1 MRFTERREILKF
13 QSFEVDTL
21 IMASPIHSCNQRGAS
36 LVETALSVVLVA
48 LLTITA
54 IRGYGAKISALVGRD
69 LVGTLGG
76 KVNSATAGVST
87 GDPPSLNNPPVVGGA
102 PLPLTGGS
110 SPVGG
115 SPSMET
121 ARLR

>member
-1 MRFTERREILKF
+1 MISSL
-13 QSFEVDTL
+13 D
-21 IMASPIHSCNQRGAS
+21 SCPQRGAS

-54 IRGYGAKISALVGRD
+54 IRGYGAKISAVVGRD

-76 KVNSATAGVST
+76 RVDGMTAGVPQS
-87 GDPPSLNNPPVVGGA
+87 DPPTFQKPIAAGGQ
-102 PLPLTGGS
+102 PLPFVGGS

-115 SPSMET
+115 VPNMQAPT
-121 ARLR
+121 AR